1 MNAVFRII
9 LVSLKYL
16 VNVGPLLYEATQWGI
31 KIAREI
37 RRKKTVPPVEEIT
50 PEKPIPTTKADFDPG

>member
-16 VNVGPLLYEATQWGI
+16 VNIGPLIYEGTKWGI
-31 KIAREI
+31 RIVKEI
-37 RRKKTVPPVEEIT
+37 RSGKKVPKVQEAVSD
-50 PEKPIPTTKADFDPG
+50 KPSPTTKAGFDPG